1 MEMSN
6 SSAVLIGYSGHGL
19 MCLDVASLNDY
30 DITGYC
36 DQEPKVFNPFNL
48 KFLGSETQL
57 QNKTNVILGIGDN
70 HIRYKIYKELPHL
83 KYINI
88 IHPSAVVAWSVKLSD
103 GVVVAANAVVNPFA
117 EIGTAAIIN
126 TSAIIE
132 HECVIGDFSHV
143 APGAVLCGNVKVGP
157 RSFIGANSVIKQG
170 ITIGGNVIVG
180 AGSVVIS
187 DIPDNL
193 TVVGNPA
200 RILKK

>member
-1 MEMSN
+1 LSN
-6 SSAVLIGYSGHGL
+6 QTAILIGYSGHGL

-57 QNKTNVILGIGDN
+57 ENGTNVIFGIGDN
-70 HIRYKIYKELPHL
+70 HIRFKIYKELPHL
-83 KYINI
+83 NYINI
-88 IHPSAVVAWSVKLSD
+88 IHPSAIVAASVKLNE
-103 GVVVAANAVVNPFA
+103 GIVIAANTVVNPFA
-117 EIGTAAIIN
+117 EIGTGVIIN

-132 HECVIGDFSHV
+132 HECVIGNFSHV
-143 APGAVLCGNVKVGP
+143 APGATLCGNVKLGI
-157 RSFIGANSVIKQG
+157 RCFIGANSVIKQG
-170 ITIGGNVIVG
+170 VTIGDDVIVG

-187 DIPDNL
+187 DIPDNQ

>member
-30 DITGYC
+30 DIRGYC

-88 IHPSAVVAWSVKLSD
+88 IHPSAVVARSVKLSD
-103 GVVVAANAVVNPFA
+103 GVVIAANAVVNPFA
-117 EIGTAAIIN
+117 TIGTGVVIN
-126 TSAIIE
+126 TTSIIE
-132 HECVIGDFSHV
+132 HECVIGDFSHI
-143 APGAVLCGNVKVGP
+143 APGAVLCGNVKLGK
-157 RSFIGANSVIKQG
+157 RSFIGAKAVVKQG
-170 ITIGGNVIVG
+170 VTIGDDVIVG

-187 DIPDNL
+187 DITDNI
-193 TVVGNPA
+193 TVVGNPT
-200 RILKK
+200 RILK